1 MNVMLRKA
9 LAGMLIGLL
18 ASTPAL
24 AAPAKGISDNVVKI
38 GVLTDMSGVY
48 SAIGG
53 KGTLIAVEMAVA
65 DFGGKVLGKPIQ
77 VISADHQNKAD
88 IASTKAR
95 EWFDTGK
102 VDMVTGLLN
111 SACALAVQ
119 KIGADKKR
127 ITMNTGAGST
137 DLTNK
142 DCTPYGI
149 HYAYD
154 NYALANVAGSAIV
167 SHGGKSWYFITADY
181 AFGHSLEKNTSNFV
195 QKLGGKVVGSVRH
208 PLSTADFSSY
218 LLQAQSSGAKVIG
231 LANAGGD
238 FTNAV
243 KQAREFG
250 IVQKGQTIAGML
262 VFDTDVKSL
271 GLNAAQ
277 GMQFASGFYWDRDK
291 AARDWSKRFY
301 AKHKAMPTMDQA
313 GAYSAT
319 MNYLKAIKAA
329 GTDDP
334 DAVMAKLRSMNISDF
349 FAVNGK
355 IRADGRMVH
364 DMYLMEVKKPS
375 ESKGEWDI
383 LKIVRTVPGDQAFMP
398 LSESTCPQ
406 VKR

>member
-1 MNVMLRKA
+1 MRKMLNKVTAAVA
-9 LAGMLIGLL
+9 LVALVGGNAG
-18 ASTPAL
+18 
-24 AAPAKGISDNVVKI
+24 AAGISDGVVKI

-53 KGTLIAVEMAVA
+53 KGTQVAVEMAVA

-119 KIGADKKR
+119 KLGAEKKR

-154 NYALANVAGSAIV
+154 NYALGNVAGSEIV
-167 SHGGKSWYFITADY
+167 NHGGKSWYFITADY
-181 AFGHSLEKNTSNFV
+181 AFGHSLEKNTTNFV
-195 QKLGGKVVGSVRH
+195 QKLGGKVLGSVRH
-208 PLSTADFSSY
+208 PLATADFSSY

-238 FTNAV
+238 FSNAV

-250 IVQKGQTIAGML
+250 IVQKGQTIVGML

-271 GLNAAQ
+271 GLNVAQ

-291 AARDWSKRFY
+291 ETRAWSKRFF
-301 AKHKAMPTMDQA
+301 AKHKAMPTMEQA

-319 MNYLKAIKAA
+319 MNYLKAVKAA
-329 GTDDP
+329 GTDNP
-334 DAVMAKLRSMNISDF
+334 DAVMAKLKSGNISDF

-364 DMYLMEVKKPS
+364 DMYLMEVKKPA

-383 LKIVRTVPGDQAFMP
+383 LKIVKTVPGDKAFMP
-398 LSESTCPQ
+398 MAESVCTQ
-406 VKR
+406 AKK

>member
-1 MNVMLRKA
+1 MKRGWFKVSAVVA
-9 LAGMLIGLL
+9 LVSMATSSFG
-18 ASTPAL
+18 
-24 AAPAKGISDNVVKI
+24 AARISDDVVKI
-38 GVLTDMSGVY
+38 GVLTDYSGVY
-48 SAIGG
+48 SQIGG
-53 KGTLIAVEMAVA
+53 KGTQVAVEMAVA

-77 VISADHQNKAD
+77 VVGADHQNKPD

-95 EWFDTGK
+95 EWFDTGR
-102 VDMVTGLLN
+102 VDMVVGLLN

-119 KIGADKKR
+119 KIGQEKKR
-127 ITMNTGAGST
+127 IVINTGAGST

-142 DCTPYGI
+142 DCSPYGI

-154 NYALANVAGSAIV
+154 NYALAKVAGSEIV
-167 SHGGKSWYFITADY
+167 NHGGKTWYFITADY

-195 QKLGGKVVGSVRH
+195 QKLGGKVLGSVRH
-208 PLSTADFSSY
+208 PLSASDFSSY
-218 LLQAQSSGAKVIG
+218 LMQAQSSGAKVIG

-250 IVQKGQTIAGML
+250 IMQKGQTIAGML

-291 AARDWSKRFY
+291 ASREWSKRFY
-301 AKHKAMPTMDQA
+301 QKHHAMPTMDQA

-319 MNYLKAIKAA
+319 MNYLKAIQAA
-329 GTDDP
+329 GTDEP
-334 DAVMAKLRSMNISDF
+334 NAVMAKLKSMKISDF
-349 FAVNGK
+349 FAMNGR

-375 ESKGEWDI
+375 ESKSEWDI
-383 LKIVRTVPGDQAFMP
+383 LKIVKTIPADQAFMP
-398 LSESTCPQ
+398 LSESTCGM
-406 VKR
+406 VRK

>member
-1 MNVMLRKA
+1 MKKRLFLATAVVA
-9 LAGMLIGLL
+9 LV
-18 ASTPAL
+18 AL
-24 AAPAKGISDNVVKI
+24 AAGSYGAAGISDNVVKI

-48 SAIGG
+48 SQIGG
-53 KGTLIAVEMAVA
+53 KGTVVAVEMAVA
-65 DFGGKVLGKPIQ
+65 DFGGTVLGKPIQ

-119 KIGADKKR
+119 KLGAEKKR

-154 NYALANVAGSAIV
+154 NYALANVAGSEIV
-167 SHGGKSWYFITADY
+167 NHGGKTWFFITADY
-181 AFGHSLEKNTSNFV
+181 AFGQSLEKNTTNFV
-195 QKLGGKVVGSVRH
+195 QKLGGKVLGSVKH

-218 LLQAQSSGAKVIG
+218 LLQAQASGAKVIG

-271 GLNAAQ
+271 GLNVAQ
-277 GMQFASGFYWDRDK
+277 GMQFASGFYWDRDDK
-291 AARDWSKRFY
+291 SRAFGKRFY
-301 AKHKAMPTMDQA
+301 EKHKAMPTMDQA

-334 DAVMAKLRSMNISDF
+334 DTVMAKLRSMDISDF

-355 IRADGRMVH
+355 LRIDGRMVH

-375 ESKGEWDI
+375 ESKSDWDL
-383 LKIVRTVPGDQAFMP
+383 LKIVKTIPGDKAFMP
-398 LSESTCPQ
+398 LSESVCPL
-406 VKR
+406 VKK

>member
-1 MNVMLRKA
+1 MKKAFLLACTVVALVA
-9 LAGMLIGLL
+9 LAVGSFG
-18 ASTPAL
+18 
-24 AAPAKGISDNVVKI
+24 AAGISDNVVKI

-48 SAIGG
+48 SQIGG
-53 KGTLIAVEMAVA
+53 KGTLVAVEMAVA
-65 DFGGKVLGKPIQ
+65 DFGGKVLGKPIE

-119 KIGADKKR
+119 KIGAEKKR
-127 ITMNTGAGST
+127 ITMVTGAGST

-154 NYALANVAGSAIV
+154 NYALANVTGNAVVNS
-167 SHGGKSWYFITADY
+167 GGTSWFFITADY
-181 AFGHSLEKNTSNFV
+181 AFGHSLEKNTADFV
-195 QKLGGKVVGSVRH
+195 KTHGGKVLGGVRH

-250 IVQKGQTIAGML
+250 VAQKGQRLVGLL
-262 VFDTDVKSL
+262 VFDTDIKSL
-271 GLNAAQ
+271 GLNVAQ

-291 AARDWSKRFY
+291 AARDWSQRFY
-301 AKHKAMPTMDQA
+301 KKHNAMPTMDQA

-319 MNYLKAIKAA
+319 MNYLKAVKAA

-355 IRADGRMVH
+355 IRTDGRMVH

-375 ESKGEWDI
+375 ESKGDWDI
-383 LKIVRTVPGDQAFMP
+383 LRIIKTIPGDKAFMP
-398 LSESTCPQ
+398 LSQSTCSL
-406 VKR
+406 VKK

>member
-1 MNVMLRKA
+1 MKKA
-9 LAGMLIGLL
+9 FLL
-18 ASTPAL
+18 ACMVAAFVTL
-24 AAPAKGISDNVVKI
+24 AVGSFGAAGISDNVVKI

-48 SAIGG
+48 SQIGG
-53 KGTLIAVEMAVA
+53 KGTVVAVEMAVA
-65 DFGGKVLGKPIQ
+65 DFGGKVLGKPIE

-119 KIGADKKR
+119 KIGAEKKR
-127 ITMNTGAGST
+127 ITMVTGAGST

-154 NYALANVAGSAIV
+154 NYALANVTGNAVVNS
-167 SHGGKSWYFITADY
+167 GGTTWFFITADY
-181 AFGHSLEKNTSNFV
+181 AFGHSLEKNTTDFV
-195 QKLGGKVVGSVRH
+195 KTHGGKVLGGVRH

-250 IVQKGQTIAGML
+250 VAQKGQRLVGLL
-262 VFDTDVKSL
+262 VFDSDIKSL
-271 GLNAAQ
+271 GLNVAQ

-291 AARDWSKRFY
+291 AARDWSQRFY
-301 AKHKAMPTMDQA
+301 RKHKAMPTMDQA

-319 MNYLKAIKAA
+319 MNYLKAVKAA
-329 GTDDP
+329 GTDNP

-355 IRADGRMVH
+355 IRPDGRMVH

-375 ESKGEWDI
+375 ESKGDWDI
-383 LKIVRTVPGDQAFMP
+383 LRIIKTIPGDKAFMP
-398 LSESTCPQ
+398 LSQSTCSL
-406 VKR
+406 VKK

>member
-1 MNVMLRKA
+1 MKKGLVTASAIAALIA
-9 LAGMLIGLL
+9 LATSSFG
-18 ASTPAL
+18 
-24 AAPAKGISDNVVKI
+24 AAGISDNVVKI
-38 GVLTDMSGVY
+38 GVLTDFSGVY
-48 SAIGG
+48 SQIGG
-53 KGTLIAVEMAVA
+53 KGTLVAVEMAVA

-95 EWFDTGK
+95 EWFDTGQ

-119 KIGADKKR
+119 KIGLEKKR

-154 NYALANVAGSAIV
+154 NYALANVAGSEIV
-167 SHGGKSWYFITADY
+167 NHGGKSWYFITADY
-181 AFGHSLEKNTSNFV
+181 AFGHSLEKNTTNFV
-195 QKLGGKVVGSVRH
+195 QKLGGKVLGSVKH
-208 PLSTADFSSY
+208 PLSSADFSSY
-218 LLQAQSSGAKVIG
+218 LMQAQSSGAKVIG

-271 GLNAAQ
+271 GLNVAQ

-291 AARDWSKRFY
+291 ASRDWSQRFFK
-301 AKHKAMPTMDQA
+301 KHNAMPTMDQA
-313 GAYSAT
+313 GAYSAA

-329 GTDDP
+329 GTDEP
-334 DAVMAKLRSMNISDF
+334 NAVMAKLKSMNISDF
-349 FAVNGK
+349 FAINGK

-364 DMYLMEVKKPS
+364 DMYLMEVKKPA
-375 ESKGEWDI
+375 ESKSDWDI
-383 LKIVRTVPGDQAFMP
+383 LKIVKTIPGDKAFMP
-398 LSESTCPQ
+398 MSESTCGPA
-406 VKR
+406 KK

>member
-1 MNVMLRKA
+1 MLKKMTASVA
-9 LAGMLIGLL
+9 LMGLMAGNASAAGL
-18 ASTPAL
+18 
-24 AAPAKGISDNVVKI
+24 SDGVVKI

-48 SAIGG
+48 SQIGG
-53 KGTLIAVEMAVA
+53 KGTVTAVEMAVA
-65 DFGGKVLGKPIQ
+65 DFGGKVLGKKIE

-119 KIGADKKR
+119 KLGAEKKR
-127 ITMNTGAGST
+127 ITINTGAGST

-142 DCTPYGI
+142 DCSPYGI

-154 NYALANVAGSAIV
+154 NYALGNVAGSEV
-167 SHGGKSWYFITADY
+167 VNHGGKSWFFITADY
-181 AFGHSLEKNTSNFV
+181 AFGHSLEKNTTNFV

-208 PLSTADFSSY
+208 PLATSDFSSY
-218 LLQAQSSGAKVIG
+218 LMQAQSSGAKVIG

-243 KQAREFG
+243 KQAGEFG
-250 IVQKGQTIAGML
+250 IVQKGQTVVGML

-271 GLNAAQ
+271 GLKTAQ

-291 AARDWSKRFY
+291 AAREWSKRFY

-334 DAVMAKLRSMNISDF
+334 DAVMAKLKSTNISDF

-355 IRADGRMVH
+355 LRADGRMVH
-364 DMYLMEVKKPS
+364 DMYLMEVKKPA
-375 ESKGEWDI
+375 ESKAEWDI
-383 LKIVRTVPGDQAFMP
+383 LKIIKTVPGDQAFMP
-398 LSESTCPQ
+398 LSQSSCSL
-406 VKR
+406 VKK